1 MDARP
6 GTDSPS
12 AAPAH
17 QPSLTALPLAWAHP
31 SGLPALS
38 VTNLAYRLATLGLYH
53 FWGRTEVRR
62 RVWSAIRIAGEP
74 LHYTG
79 TGGELMVGFLIVLAA
94 VILPTMLAFVAG
106 MFVFG
111 PESPVLGLMQI
122 AMYAIFFVL
131 YGVGIY
137 RAQRYRLS
145 RTRWRGIRGSV
156 EGSPWRYAWTYVWTA
171 LLIPFTFGWIVP
183 WRTNKLQKQLVND
196 MRFGNRP
203 FRYTAGSRPLYE
215 RFLVVWLMAILIVGL
230 AGYVIARVAP
240 RSMEQMSPAVTLR
253 IIGVLAVAYLLYAI
267 IAAWYRS
274 GVLNHFARS
283 TTFETL
289 SFRADTTAPG
299 LVWLT
304 ITNYAIMLGSG
315 LLVAAV
321 AVPVIAGIILTL
333 GLQAKIGMP
342 LTSFMAQI
350 APLTVLLGAGVFAPI
365 IQARTARY
373 LIERMA
379 IEGTI
384 DVATIA
390 QSSGADPRFGE
401 GVAQAFDVDAF

>member
-1 MDARP
+1 MDVRP
-6 GTDSPS
+6 GTEGPS
-12 AAPAH
+12 AAPAS
-17 QPSLTALPLAWAHP
+17 PPAAVALPLSWAHP
-31 SGLPALS
+31 AGLAALS
-38 VTNLAYRLATLGLYH
+38 ITNFAYRLATLGFYH

-62 RVWSAIRIAGEP
+62 RVWSAIRLAGEP
-74 LHYTG
+74 LQYTG
-79 TGGELMVGFLIVLAA
+79 TGGELMVGFMIVLAA
-94 VILPTMLAFVAG
+94 VVLPTMLAFVAG

-111 PESPVLGLMQI
+111 PESPALGLMQI
-122 AMYAIFFVL
+122 AMYAMFFVL

-156 EGSPWRYAWTYVWTA
+156 EGSSWRYAWTYVWTA
-171 LLIPFTFGWIVP
+171 LLIPFTLGWIVP
-183 WRTNKLQKQLVND
+183 WRTNKLQKLLVND

-215 RFLVVWLMAILIVGL
+215 RFLVVWLLAILIFGL
-230 AGYVIARVAP
+230 AGYFVVRVAP
-240 RSMEQMSPAVTLR
+240 RSMEQMSPTATLQ
-253 IIGVLAVAYLLYAI
+253 IFAVLAAAYLCYAI
-267 IAAWYRS
+267 LAAWYRS
-274 GVLNHFARS
+274 GVLNHFAGS

-289 SFRADTTAPG
+289 SFRAETTAPG

-315 LLVAAV
+315 LLVAAI
-321 AVPVIAGIILTL
+321 AVPVVAGIVVTL
-333 GLQAKIGMP
+333 GLQAKVGMP
-342 LTSFMAQI
+342 LPSFMAQI
-350 APLTVLLGAGVFAPI
+350 APLAVLLGAGVFAPI
-365 IQARTARY
+365 IQARSARY

-379 IEGTI
+379 IDGTL
-384 DVATIA
+384 DATAIA